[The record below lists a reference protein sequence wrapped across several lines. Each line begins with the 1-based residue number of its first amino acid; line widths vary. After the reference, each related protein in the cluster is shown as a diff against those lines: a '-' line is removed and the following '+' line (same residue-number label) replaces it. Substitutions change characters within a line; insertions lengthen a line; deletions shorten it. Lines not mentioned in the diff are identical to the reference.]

1 MAPLLSSGTVVR
13 RRRVS
18 RVAAMNILE
27 TREEAGRVLAFVE
40 YTAQRGAEHRIGKVS
55 KQIEID
61 SGNIN
66 EA

>member
-27 TREEAGRVLAFVE
+27 TREEAGRVL
-40 YTAQRGAEHRIGKVS
+40 GKVS